1 MRGMSASDLA
11 AAITIL
17 YVAGVV
23 WGLLKSDARPVERV
37 VLSILWPLGP
47 LAFVVTVA
55 VLIGASVIAYPL
67 VMVPA
72 LAAIAVVWWVFG

>member
-1 MRGMSASDLA
+1 MNALGGA

-23 WGLLKSDARPVERV
+23 WSLLTSDARPVERV
-37 VLSILWPLGP
+37 VVSLLWPFGP

-55 VLIGASVIAYPL
+55 ILLAASVIAYPL

-72 LAAIAVVWWVFG
+72 AALVALVWWGLQ